1 MPDQGPGKVGEYVKA
16 SGSTVE
22 DHGGRYLVAGVVP
35 EQVEGDTWPDGKVSA
50 LIEFPTMAKLKQW
63 YDSPEY
69 AKARLIRDEAV
80 TARVIFVDGNA

>member
-1 MPDQGPGKVGEYVKA
+1 
-16 SGSTVE
+16 
-22 DHGGRYLVAGVVP
+22 
-35 EQVEGDTWPDGKVSA
+35 
-50 LIEFPTMAKLKQW
+50 MAKLKQW